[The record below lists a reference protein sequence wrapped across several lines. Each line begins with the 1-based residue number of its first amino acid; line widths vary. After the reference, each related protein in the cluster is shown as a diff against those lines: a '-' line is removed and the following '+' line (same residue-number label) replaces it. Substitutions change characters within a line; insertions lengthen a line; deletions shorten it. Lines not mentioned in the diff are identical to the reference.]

1 MKSLFQLIITQTNY
15 LTLRHNFENKV
26 NKLDANSSVEIL
38 SIFEKKNNVI
48 VYLNARRVNR
58 KQTLWKLKMYLGR
71 Y

>member
-38 SIFEKKNNVI
+38 SMFEEKNNVI

-58 KQTLWKLKMYLGR
+58 KQTL
-71 Y
+71 

>member
-58 KQTLWKLKMYLGR
+58 KQTL
-71 Y
+71 